1 MNVAT
6 VAVEG
11 TRDAPRLER
20 VTAALLLGFVAALQ
34 VSIALAH
41 ILLAGMLVSWT
52 LLRMWERRRPSAPAF
67 FMALLAYAAL
77 TLASSAFSV
86 DPAASLLDSKQLVL
100 FAIVPAVYD
109 IARGPRAS
117 MAIDVVISVGAASAV
132 FGIVQY
138 GVLHYDNLGQRPQ
151 GTLTHYMTY
160 SGLLMLVI
168 GAAAAR
174 LVFGARDRIWPALVM
189 PALIVALALTFTRN
203 AWIGACAAVGLLLI
217 LKDFRLTALLPV
229 VLALLFLL
237 APEGLISRLTSTFNA
252 QDPANQDRFAMIE
265 IGALMVR
272 DRPLT
277 GVGPNMV
284 PRVYSQYRPDYAV
297 NETNP
302 HLHNVPLQIAAERGL
317 PALAVWIWFV
327 GATALALFRLFRQ
340 TGPRARTDRPA
351 PAGRVAPGP
360 ESVLAATALAS
371 MAAMLAAGLFEYNF
385 GDSEFLMLFLV
396 LITLPF
402 AAARAESPTRTP
414 PPHRAGVREG
424 DPGAARWGAD
434 DAAPDHG

>member
-1 MNVAT
+1 MNTMTMA
-6 VAVEG
+6 ADR
-11 TRDAPRLER
+11 TRIAPKLER

-41 ILLAGMLVSWT
+41 ILLTAT
-52 LLRMWERRRPSAPAF
+52 LLSWVLLHVRERGHPSAPAF
-67 FMALLAYAAL
+67 FLPLVVYAGL
-77 TLASSAFSV
+77 TFVSSLFSV
-86 DPAASLLDSKQLVL
+86 DPTTSLVDSKQLVL
-100 FAIVPAVYD
+100 LAIVPAVYD
-109 IARGPRAS
+109 LARGPRA
-117 MAIDVVISVGAASAV
+117 ATVVDVIISVGAASAV

-160 SGLLMLVI
+160 SGVLMLVI

-174 LVFGARDRIWPALVM
+174 LVFGSRDRIWPALVM
-189 PALIVALALTFTRN
+189 PALVVALALTFTRN
-203 AWIGACAAVGLLLI
+203 AWIGACVAAGLLFV
-217 LKDFRLTALLPV
+217 LKDFRLTGLLPV
-229 VLALLFLL
+229 VLAALFVL
-237 APEGLISRLTSTFNA
+237 APEGLINRLTSTFNA

-265 IGALMVR
+265 VGALMVR

-284 PRVYSQYRPDYAV
+284 PQVYAEYRPDYAV

-317 PALAVWIWFV
+317 PALAVWFWFV
-327 GATALALFRLFRQ
+327 GAASVALFRLFRK
-340 TGPRARTDRPA
+340 GER
-351 PAGRVAPGP
+351 
-360 ESVLAATALAS
+360 VLAAAALAS

-402 AAARAESPTRTP
+402 AASR
-414 PPHRAGVREG
+414 
-424 DPGAARWGAD
+424 AD
-434 DAAPDHG
+434 DAAAASG